1 MLHTILVVDDD
12 RAMRSALRH
21 LLLEHHYNAI
31 EVSSG
36 AEALRH
42 CRENKPS
49 AVLLDMVMPDMDGLA
64 TLRMLKEQC
73 SDLPVIIV
81 TGHGDVPSAVSAI
94 KLGAYDYV
102 IKPPDIDRLLVLL
115 QHAMEKSELE
125 REVRRLHTAAE
136 SSLEWLLGRSSCMR
150 HIIQQI
156 QQVSRT
162 DFTVVLEGE
171 TGVGKSFIA
180 GLIHSISGR
189 ANRSFVRV
197 DMAAIPETLVETELF
212 GHERGAFTGAVATK
226 KGFFEQ
232 ANGGTLFIDELENMS
247 TFVQTKFLSVLEDR
261 KIRHLGG
268 SELVN
273 LDLRVITATNRN
285 IKEALKENKFR
296 KDLYYR
302 VSEFVITVPPL
313 RERTEDIPFL
323 SQKFLT
329 EACADLQR
337 PGLSLA
343 EDTYV
348 FLMQYP
354 WPGNVRELRNVI
366 RRAVLI
372 ADDGGIT
379 PDHVQYL
386 VDDVVPSGNAGEV
399 SMLMPLKEV
408 SALAVRDVEKKAVQR
423 ALAAAKGNKTRA
435 ASILQIDFKTL
446 QTKIREYGVQ

>member
-64 TLRMLKEQC
+64 TLRLLKEQC

-81 TGHGDVPSAVSAI
+81 TGHSDVPSAVSAI

-102 IKPPDIDRLLVLL
+102 TKPPDIDRLLVLL

-125 REVRRLHTAAE
+125 REVKRLHTAAE
-136 SSLEWLLGRSSCMR
+136 SSLEWLLGRGSCMR

-189 ANRSFVRV
+189 ANKPFVRV

-343 EDTYV
+343 DDTYV

-366 RRAVLI
+366 RRAVLM

-423 ALAAAKGNKTRA
+423 ALAAAKGNKTKA

-446 QTKIREYGVQ
+446 QTKIREYNI